1 MGMIRRQS
9 HPMRIGIVTV
19 LGVLT
24 LLVAACSNGTPS
36 AARSTTTSTAPRAR
50 TTTTTTTTQP
60 TTPNC
65 TTAQL
70 QVTAGMSTGAAG
82 TIGQIVLFK
91 NVSSALCLLHGFPGV
106 AGLDANGNQLTQA
119 TRVLSN
125 GTPFSGSA
133 AALPTIQLS
142 PGTTA
147 SALVQGSDVPS
158 GGAPSCVNYPALL
171 VTPPNALQAVHLT
184 AVLPGCSGL
193 RVTPVV
199 SGTAGM

>member
-1 MGMIRRQS
+1 MIRRQS
-9 HPMRIGIVTV
+9 HPKRIGIVIV
-19 LGVLT
+19 LGAMT
-24 LLVAACSNGTPS
+24 LLLAACSSGSPS
-36 AARSTTTSTAPRAR
+36 AARSTTSSTAPHAR

-60 TTPNC
+60 TTPAC

-70 QVTAGMSTGAAG
+70 QVTAGMSSGAAG
-82 TIGQIVLFK
+82 TIGLVVLFK
-91 NVSSALCLLHGFPGV
+91 NVSGALCLLHGFPGV
-106 AGLDANGNQLTQA
+106 AGLDASGNQLTQA
-119 TRVLSN
+119 TRILSN

-133 AALPTIQLS
+133 SSLPTIQLS

-158 GGAPSCVNYPALL
+158 GGAPSCVNYSALL
-171 VTPPNALQAVHLT
+171 VTPPNALQSVHL
-184 AVLPGCSGL
+184 AASLPGCSGL